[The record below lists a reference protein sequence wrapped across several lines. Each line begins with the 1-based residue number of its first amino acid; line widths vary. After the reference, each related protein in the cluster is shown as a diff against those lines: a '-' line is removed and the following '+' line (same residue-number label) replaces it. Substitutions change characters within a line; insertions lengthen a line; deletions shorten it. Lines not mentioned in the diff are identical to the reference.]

1 MPSYSISRERRHVPF
16 SRRPILPAAQNV
28 HDEAEAALAGLDFP
42 TSQVAHSL
50 SALVSVRLLSRYVPA
65 GQLAQGFAVAVT
77 SSAPS
82 YLVPAWQTLQRVRP
96 LTSAKVQ
103 LGQGLHCVLLWQG
116 IRKCVQYNYVS

>member
-1 MPSYSISRERRHVPF
+1 MNTILLGHSISRERRHVPF
-16 SRRPILPAAQNV
+16 SRRPTLPAAQDM
-28 HDEAEAALAGLDFP
+28 HDEADAGLDFP

-82 YLVPAWQTLQRVRP
+82 YLVPA
-96 LTSAKVQ
+96 
-103 LGQGLHCVLLWQG
+103 
-116 IRKCVQYNYVS
+116 